1 MSTRTALRCCIFVFL
16 QHRIDLTYDMSI
28 KSLLQRC
35 VAPTRRA
42 AALCGSI
49 VWQHFYC
56 CFLLLTCHKMRSH
69 KSLPSLFLSSK
80 LLAALPLL
88 LLNMQQK
95 LQLQQRR
102 PQHATTHIILQQFLA
117 DADAVPWP
125 EGACPGGAWQA
136 LMATACCCRCCFY
149 ILLDINFMLCSMC
162 HTLSLSVSL
171 LRCCNTNNLCE
182 FVVACQGVGAGA
194 GAGDEVAAPVRLVRA
209 ALRCERQRA
218 KTRLNC
224 RICLVVLS
232 CLRYATLRA

>member
-1 MSTRTALRCCIFVFL
+1 MSTRTALLCCIFVFL
-16 QHRIDLTYDMSI
+16 WHRIDLTYDMSI

-56 CFLLLTCHKMRSH
+56 CFLLLTCHKMRSY
-69 KSLPSLFLSSK
+69 KPLPSLFLSSK
-80 LLAALPLL
+80 LLPPL

-125 EGACPGGAWQA
+125 GGVPR
-136 LMATACCCRCCFY
+136 T
-149 ILLDINFMLCSMC
+149 
-162 HTLSLSVSL
+162 
-171 LRCCNTNNLCE
+171 
-182 FVVACQGVGAGA
+182 GAGR
-194 GAGDEVAAPVRLVRA
+194 GRH
-209 ALRCERQRA
+209 
-218 KTRLNC
+218 
-224 RICLVVLS
+224 
-232 CLRYATLRA
+232 